1 MTKITLTQRK
11 RTSLLVVHCSATRRD
26 QDIGAQ
32 QITQW
37 HLQKGWSTIGYHYVI
52 RRNGSLENGREE
64 TSVGA
69 HVAGHNEESIG
80 ICLVGGIDL
89 LGKPE
94 NNFTAGQFETLHR
107 LLGELRGRYPATRI
121 VGHRDLSP
129 NRNGDKPVTP
139 DQWLKAC
146 PSFDVGAW
154 LMLNPPR

>member
-1 MTKITLTQRK
+1 MTNNTLTKRK

-26 QDIGAQ
+26 QDIGAL

-37 HLQKGWSTIGYHYVI
+37 HQQRGWATIGYHYVI
-52 RRNGSLENGREE
+52 RRNGTLETGRDEAC
-64 TSVGA
+64 VGA
-69 HVAGHNEESIG
+69 HVAGHNAESIG
-80 ICLVGGIDL
+80 ICLVGGVDM

-94 NNFTAGQFETLHR
+94 NNFTAAQFETLHG
-107 LLGELRGRYPATRI
+107 LLGELRSRYPATRI

-129 NRNGDKPVTP
+129 DRNGDNHVTP
-139 DQWLKAC
+139 NEWLKAC